1 LAKSD
6 PLVKCSTSKSGQHII
21 AGAGELHL
29 EICLK
34 DLREDYMKGADI
46 RVSEPVVSFGESVGD
61 RTGSD
66 GQHPAICVSKSPNKH
81 NRIYMYAEPL
91 EAEFIAAVD
100 DGEIVL
106 PNQAVM
112 KAFGRNLA
120 DNFGWDIGEARK
132 IWTFGCPPD
141 AKANCVVDVTKG
153 VQFLSEIK
161 DHVVGAFM
169 QITTGGILCDEVM
182 RGCKFCI
189 TDVKLHADTIHRGAG
204 QIMPCAKKVFSACQI
219 ASSPKLL
226 EPMFLVDIT
235 VPQNAQSGV
244 FNTLNTKRGEIE
256 KIEERIGTPLSQVQA
271 FLPVIESF
279 GFTELLR
286 KNTGGQA
293 FPQMKFSHWK
303 MVSGNVYTEGSMA
316 YDHFMDIRK
325 RKGMKMA
332 LPVFADYYDKV

>member
-1 LAKSD
+1 M
-6 PLVKCSTSKSGQHII
+6 G
-21 AGAGELHL
+21 
-29 EICLK
+29 
-34 DLREDYMKGADI
+34 
-46 RVSEPVVSFGESVGD
+46 
-61 RTGSD
+61 
-66 GQHPAICVSKSPNKH
+66 
-81 NRIYMYAEPL
+81 
-91 EAEFIAAVD
+91 EFIQAVD
-100 DGEIVL
+100 DEEIVL
-106 PNQAVM
+106 PNQSVM
-112 KAFGRNLA
+112 KAFGRNLC
-120 DNFGWDIGEARK
+120 DNYGWDIGEARK

-141 AKANCVVDVTKG
+141 AKANCVVQVTK
-153 VQFLSEIK
+153 
-161 DHVVGAFM
+161 
-169 QITTGGILCDEVM
+169 GGILCDEVM

-219 ASSPKLL
+219 ASCPKLV

-303 MVSGNVYTEGSMA
+303 IVSGDVYSEGTPA
-316 YDHFMDIRK
+316 HEHWLNIRK
-325 RKGMKMA
+325 RKGMKEV
-332 LPVFADYYDKV
+332 LPLFADYYDKV